1 MSKTSDATID
11 HLIKCAEMNMC
22 QGEIADLLH
31 ISNSTVHRIAKKLG
45 ITLARKVRNGKDNE
59 VYPEARESELDHA
72 ERAEHLDEAKLAA
85 EATGAERADREAQI
99 RFKRSPEGR
108 LKAKLVGVTSKH
120 DRYEITYG
128 HCILEFERLQYK
140 LKNRGPLPSR
150 EPRESTMHKGA
161 LEIAQKR
168 KAYGIAQGKRLF
180 DMLSHDQRVTVS
192 DAAAMLGD
200 SIPRTAS
207 YLKKLFLAEKIHRV
221 RDYVEIKD
229 QTKPQWRW
237 VFCKQPIEAFHS
249 PFEDER

>member
-22 QGEIADLLH
+22 QGEIADLLC

-45 ITLARKVRNGKDNE
+45 ITLARKVRHGKNNE
-59 VYPEARESELDHA
+59 VYPKAREGEFNNA
-72 ERAEHLDEAKLAA
+72 ERAEHLEEAKLAA
-85 EATGAERADREAQI
+85 ETTGAERAAREAEI
-99 RFKRSPEGR
+99 RFKRSSEGR

-150 EPRESTMHKGA
+150 EPRQSTMHKGA

-180 DMLSHDQRVTVS
+180 DMLGYDQRVTVS

-207 YLKKLFLAEKIHRV
+207 YLKKLVLAEKIHRV

-249 PFEDER
+249 HFEDER

>member
-22 QGEIADLLH
+22 QAEIAELLC

-45 ITLARKVRNGKDNE
+45 ITLARKVRNGKNNE
-59 VYPEARESELDHA
+59 VHTEVGEGKFNND
-72 ERAEHLDEAKLAA
+72 ERAEHIEEAKFAA
-85 EATGAERADREAQI
+85 EATGAERAAREAEI

-108 LKAKLVGVTSKH
+108 LKTSLQGVTDKH
-120 DRYEITYG
+120 LRYEITYA
-128 HCILEFERLQYK
+128 HCILEYERLQYK
-140 LKNRGPLPSR
+140 LKKRGPLPSR
-150 EPRESTMHKGA
+150 EPRQSTMHKGA
-161 LEIAQKR
+161 LEIAQRR
-168 KAYGIAQGKRLF
+168 KAHGIAQGKRLF
-180 DMLSHDQRVTVS
+180 DMLGYDQRVTVS

-200 SIPRTAS
+200 SVPRTAS

-229 QTKPQWRW
+229 QPKPQWRW

-249 PFEDER
+249 PFEDEK

>member
-22 QGEIADLLH
+22 QGEIADLLC

-45 ITLARKVRNGKDNE
+45 ITLARKVRHGKNNE
-59 VYPEARESELDHA
+59 VYPEAGEA
-72 ERAEHLDEAKLAA
+72 E
-85 EATGAERADREAQI
+85 I
-99 RFKRSPEGR
+99 RFKRSSEGR

-150 EPRESTMHKGA
+150 EPRQSTMHKGA
-161 LEIAQKR
+161 LEEAQKR
-168 KAYGIAQGKRLF
+168 KAHGIAQGKRLF

-207 YLKKLFLAEKIHRV
+207 YLKKLVLAEKIHRV
-221 RDYVEIKD
+221 RDLVVIEGQPK
-229 QTKPQWRW
+229 KQWRW
-237 VFCKQPIEAFHS
+237 VFSKSDIEAFHS
-249 PFEDER
+249 GFEDGQ

>member
-22 QGEIADLLH
+22 QGEIADLLR

-45 ITLARKVRNGKDNE
+45 ITLARKVRHGKNNE
-59 VYPEARESELDHA
+59 VYPKAREGEFNNA
-72 ERAEHLDEAKLAA
+72 ERAEHLEEAKLAA
-85 EATGAERADREAQI
+85 ETTGAERAAREAEI
-99 RFKRSPEGR
+99 RFKRSSEGR

-150 EPRESTMHKGA
+150 EPRQSTMHKGA

-168 KAYGIAQGKRLF
+168 KAYGIAQGERLF
-180 DMLSHDQRVTVS
+180 DMLGYDQRVTVS
-192 DAAAMLGD
+192 DAADMLGD

-207 YLKKLFLAEKIHRV
+207 YLKKLVLAEKIHRV
-221 RDYVEIKD
+221 RDYVEIKG
-229 QTKPQWRW
+229 QPKPQWRW

>member
-1 MSKTSDATID
+1 MTKTSDATID

-45 ITLARKVRNGKDNE
+45 ITLARKVRNGNDNE
-59 VYPEARESELDHA
+59 VYPEDREGEFDNA
-72 ERAEHLDEAKLAA
+72 ERAEHIDEAKFAA
-85 EATGAERADREAQI
+85 EATGAERAAREAEI

-108 LKAKLVGVTSKH
+108 LKVSLQGVTDKH
-120 DRYEITYG
+120 LRYEITYG
-128 HCILEFERLQYK
+128 HCLLEFERLQYK

-168 KAYGIAQGKRLF
+168 KEHGIAQGKRLF
-180 DMLSHDQRVTVS
+180 DMLGYDQRVTVS

-221 RDYVEIKD
+221 RDLVVIEGQPK
-229 QTKPQWRW
+229 KQWRW
-237 VFCKQPIEAFHS
+237 VFSKSDIEPFHS
-249 PFEDER
+249 GFEDER

>member
-1 MSKTSDATID
+1 MTKTSDATIY

-22 QGEIADLLH
+22 QGEIADLLR

-45 ITLARKVRNGKDNE
+45 ITLARKVRNGKNNE
-59 VYPEARESELDHA
+59 VYPEAREGELDHA
-72 ERAEHLDEAKLAA
+72 ERAEHLDEAKLTA
-85 EATGAERADREAQI
+85 EATGAERSAREAEI

-108 LKAKLVGVTSKH
+108 LKASLQGVTDKH
-120 DRYEITYG
+120 LRYEITYG
-128 HCILEFERLQYK
+128 HCLLEFERLQYK

-180 DMLSHDQRVTVS
+180 DMLGYDQRVTVS

-221 RDYVEIKD
+221 RDLVVIEGQPK
-229 QTKPQWRW
+229 KQWRW
-237 VFCKQPIEAFHS
+237 VFSKQPIEAFHS
-249 PFEDER
+249 PFEDDQ

>member
-1 MSKTSDATID
+1 MTKTSDATID

-45 ITLARKVRNGKDNE
+45 ITLARKVRHGKNNE
-59 VYPEARESELDHA
+59 VYSKVGESEFDNA
-72 ERAEHLDEAKLAA
+72 ERAEHIEEAKLAA
-85 EATGAERADREAQI
+85 EATGAERAAREAEI

-108 LKAKLVGVTSKH
+108 LKVKLQGVTDKH
-120 DRYEITYG
+120 LRYEITYG
-128 HCILEFERLQYK
+128 HCLLEFERLQYK
-140 LKNRGPLPSR
+140 LKNRGPVPSR
-150 EPRESTMHKGA
+150 EPRQSTMHKGA

-168 KAYGIAQGKRLF
+168 KAYGIAQGEKLIS
-180 DMLSHDQRVTVS
+180 MLGDDQRVTVS

-207 YLKKLFLAEKIHRV
+207 YLKKLVLAEKIHRV

-229 QTKPQWRW
+229 QPKPQWRW
-237 VFCKQPIEAFHS
+237 VFSKSDIEPFHS
-249 PFEDER
+249 GFEAER

>member
-1 MSKTSDATID
+1 MSKTSQATID

-22 QGEIADLLH
+22 QGEIAELLR

-45 ITLARKVRNGKDNE
+45 ITLARKVRNGRSNE
-59 VYPEARESELDHA
+59 VYTEVRESDCNND
-72 ERAEHLDEAKLAA
+72 ERAEHIAEAKLAA
-85 EATGAERADREAQI
+85 EATGAERAAREAKI
-99 RFKRSPEGR
+99 SFNRSPEGR
-108 LKAKLVGVTSKH
+108 LKAKLLGVTSKH
-120 DRYEITYG
+120 HRFEITYG
-128 HCILEFERLQYK
+128 HCLLEFERLQYK

-180 DMLSHDQRVTVS
+180 DMLGYDQRVTVS
-192 DAAAMLGD
+192 DAAELLGD

-221 RDYVEIKD
+221 RDLVVIEGQPK
-229 QTKPQWRW
+229 KQWRW
-237 VFCKQPIEAFHS
+237 VFSKSDIEPFHS
-249 PFEDER
+249 GFEDDQ